1 MNLARGAY
9 PLGRVVGA
17 RSHVNSRI
25 GSCIDEA
32 RCTTRFSVTFVAANG
47 LCLGGLGQCVQKC
60 FSLDNKP
67 KENDMSKRGRKR
79 RDRRK
84 NGANHGKR
92 PNA

>member
-1 MNLARGAY
+1 MLVG
-9 PLGRVVGA
+9 VVGLSCCA
-17 RSHVNSRI
+17 RSHGVSSGQPRTVR
-25 GSCIDEA
+25 EA
-32 RCTTRFSVTFVAANG
+32 GGVDGFSVTFVAANG